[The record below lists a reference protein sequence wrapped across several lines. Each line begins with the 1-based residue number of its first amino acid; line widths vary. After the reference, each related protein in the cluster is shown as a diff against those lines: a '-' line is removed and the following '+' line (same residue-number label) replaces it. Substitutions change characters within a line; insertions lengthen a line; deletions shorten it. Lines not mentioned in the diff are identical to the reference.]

1 MRSESSPIGQE
12 STRTFTETARRAQ
25 IMAAAIDTI
34 AELGYGQASLAR
46 IAETAGTSKGV
57 IIYHFGGKDELIR
70 ELVAELV
77 ARGVAYME
85 PQVDAEPTGAGKL
98 RAYIESN
105 LAFMRENR
113 NHMVAI
119 VEIALNARAADGS
132 RLYDFSVQDAGVAAL
147 EQLLAYF
154 QGTGEFR
161 VGFDPHVMA
170 MAIRAAINAVPAQ
183 LARDPALDV
192 GHHAREIADMFHIA
206 TRPGKAPGPSV
217 RQQSPEERMK
227 PHVRPHGDE
236 PAQRPGSL
244 ARPLARG
251 GIMTA
256 RVGASGPPAGTAR
269 GDVALRAAGL
279 TKRYGSVVA
288 LDGLDL
294 EVGVGEVHAFLG
306 PNGAGKTTTIRILLG
321 LLRKADAARQPARR
335 RPVARRGG
343 AAPAAGVRSWR
354 CDVVAEPDRRG
365 DHRPARPA
373 ARRYQRQPAEG
384 ADRAVRPGH
393 LEARLAPTPGATGRR
408 SR

>member
-25 IMAAAIDTI
+25 IVAAAIDTI

-70 ELVAELV
+70 ELVAGLV

-85 PQVDAEPTGAGKL
+85 PQIDAEPTGAGKL

-161 VGFDPHVMA
+161 AGFDPHVMA

-192 GHHAREIADMFHIA
+192 AHHAREIADMFHIA
-206 TRPGKAPGPSV
+206 TRPGS
-217 RQQSPEERMK
+217 
-227 PHVRPHGDE
+227 H
-236 PAQRPGSL
+236 
-244 ARPLARG
+244 
-251 GIMTA
+251 
-256 RVGASGPPAGTAR
+256 
-269 GDVALRAAGL
+269 
-279 TKRYGSVVA
+279 
-288 LDGLDL
+288 
-294 EVGVGEVHAFLG
+294 
-306 PNGAGKTTTIRILLG
+306 
-321 LLRKADAARQPARR
+321 
-335 RPVARRGG
+335 PV
-343 AAPAAGVRSWR
+343 P
-354 CDVVAEPDRRG
+354 
-365 DHRPARPA
+365 
-373 ARRYQRQPAEG
+373 
-384 ADRAVRPGH
+384 
-393 LEARLAPTPGATGRR
+393 
-408 SR
+408 